1 MILGMDWLECQND
14 GKMWINW
21 KKKTMRFKHQ
31 DKRITLRGVQHN
43 IDTCTMISAS
53 SMHGLL
59 QSGEACQILELHH
72 IEDATTSLDQA
83 VPAEVQAVLQ
93 RYQAL
98 FEDAKTLPPH
108 RRYQ

>member
-31 DKRITLRGVQHN
+31 GKRITLRGVQHTM
-43 IDTCTMISAS
+43 DTCTMISAS

-59 QSGEACQILELHH
+59 QSVEACQILELHH
-72 IEDATTSLDQA
+72 IEDATTALDQA
-83 VPAEVQAVLQ
+83 VLAEVQAVLQ

-98 FEDAKTLPPH
+98 FEDPKTLPPH